1 MTPSSDGTKKTRLIG
16 GGRQAEG
23 AGGAFSRRWLTQQ
36 PSREARNQGGRVP
49 ILQMSNLRP
58 QEGRWLPQGHPCS
71 QQMMRPTLLCPLLPR
86 NQMCPSRGSRAWLF
100 LPREGETL
108 GTPPPFPLP
117 LLLPDC
123 QCPQGGNH
131 SRGVLGIQTCLIS
144 RVFSVLHSE
153 SEAGGGA
160 RKGQS
165 KAWPAGPCLHLGS
178 GR

>member
-1 MTPSSDGTKKTRLIG
+1 MTPSSDGTKKMRLIG

-86 NQMCPSRGSRAWLF
+86 NQLSPSCGSRAWLF
-100 LPREGETL
+100 LLREGETL
-108 GTPPPFPLP
+108 GTPPPFPHP

-123 QCPQGGNH
+123 
-131 SRGVLGIQTCLIS
+131 VLGIQMCLVS